1 MPWRSGSTQH
11 QKERTIMSTEKEQ
24 KNTPETVGNQFGY
37 LCPKCSRGDSLS
49 IAATVWVGLLPDG
62 TDADNSDHE
71 WDDKD
76 GAACSACNWD
86 GKVSDLKQAENFE
99 GE

>member
-1 MPWRSGSTQH
+1 
-11 QKERTIMSTEKEQ
+11 MSTDKTQ

-37 LCPKCSRGDSLS
+37 LCPKCNRGDSLS
-49 IAATVWVGLLPDG
+49 VAATVWVGLLPDG

-86 GKVSDLKQAENFE
+86 GKVSDLKHAENFE